1 MGVHAKKYKVKKWG
15 VHAKTIYIKEGI
27 WQQKERG
34 KWNIRKKSNTHML
47 NGKL

>member
-34 KWNIRKKSNTHML
+34 KWNRRKKSNTHMA
-47 NGKL
+47 NCKL